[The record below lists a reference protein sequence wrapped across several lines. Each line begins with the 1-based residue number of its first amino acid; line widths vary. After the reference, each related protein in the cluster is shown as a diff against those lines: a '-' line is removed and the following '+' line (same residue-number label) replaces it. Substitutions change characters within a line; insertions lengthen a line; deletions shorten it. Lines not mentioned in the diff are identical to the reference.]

1 MSANDLRPDLTSHPA
16 TRHGVVVAAD
26 IAQLGYTITYTT
38 RWGESR
44 TLRNLGADVLNRAA
58 ALEKRGYTVTV
69 NRPRYF

>member
-1 MSANDLRPDLTSHPA
+1 MSQDLRPVLTSHPA
-16 TRHGVVVAAD
+16 TGSGVV
-26 IAQLGYTITYTT
+26 IASEANRTGYTITYTT

-58 ALEKRGYTVTV
+58 ALEKRGYTVVV